1 VQKTVTLS
9 YTDLSS
15 VKIDAPGVGPME
27 VRAVLLICADQLL
40 AREMAAHAARAME
53 DRQLV
58 RNLGLGD
65 GRR

>member
-1 VQKTVTLS
+1 MRTITLRFDTLAS
-9 YTDLSS
+9 IQ
-15 VKIDAPGVGPME
+15 VDAPSVGPAE
-27 VRAVLLICADQLL
+27 LRAVLLIVADQLL